1 MLVAINLE
9 RGKRAREGRWMIDEG
24 GIEKGAWGETKKR
37 RGPVL
42 LHQGRWRMAN
52 FAGGEGV
59 GGW

>member
-1 MLVAINLE
+1 
-9 RGKRAREGRWMIDEG
+9 MIDEG